1 MQWTRQRRAR
11 EEIAGRFCRERLLK
25 RARRTTLTRTVKSCG
40 PDASTPASSLAKVCR
55 PNRAR
60 TGRLSQGD
68 GDKKARSPGRARR
81 KPLKPLRAGMP
92 GDLGGPVVTTLVW
105 LLFFH
110 ARLRVH
116 WAPGIPHALFRAE
129 LHARPGRNPPRE
141 CEGVCLELQR
151 RHCERSE
158 AIHLSSSP
166 HYRLLRCARNDG
178 VKPFTSWL
186 FDN

>member
-25 RARRTTLTRTVKSCG
+25 RARRTTLTGPVKSCG
-40 PDASTPASSLAKVCR
+40 PDASTPASSLAEVCR

-81 KPLKPLRAGMP
+81 KPVKPLRAGMP

-116 WAPGIPHALFRAE
+116 WAPGIPHALFRAGVSCTTRAE
-129 LHARPGRNPPRE
+129 SAAGMRRCVSGITAASLRAQRSNPSFILAALWIDSL
-141 CEGVCLELQR
+141 CSQ
-151 RHCERSE
+151 
-158 AIHLSSSP
+158 
-166 HYRLLRCARNDG
+166 
-178 VKPFTSWL
+178 
-186 FDN
+186 